1 MADGSIIIETK
12 VDSKGAE
19 KDINKLSGVL
29 KKGSVAIG
37 TGIAAATGAVATLT
51 GLAVKQ
57 YATYEQ
63 MVGGVETLFKN
74 SAGLVERYASG
85 AFETAGLSANEYME
99 TITSFSASLLK
110 GLGGDTEKA
119 ARIGN
124 QAVIDMSDNANKMGS
139 SIDTIQ
145 TAYAGFAK
153 QNYTLLDNLKL
164 GYGGTK
170 SEMERL
176 LVDAEKLTGIHYDIN
191 NFSDIIGANHAIQ
204 ENL

>member
-37 TGIAAATGAVATLT
+37 TGIAAATGAVVTLT

-74 SAGLVERYASG
+74 SAGLVERYAAG

-99 TITSFSASLLK
+99 TITSFSASLLQ

-124 QAVIDMSDNANKMGS
+124 QAVIDMSDNANKMGTAME
-139 SIDTIQ
+139 DIQ
-145 TAYAGFAK
+145 HAYQGFAK
-153 QNYTLLDNLKL
+153 QNYTIELM
-164 GYGGTK
+164 
-170 SEMERL
+170 S
-176 LVDAEKLTGIHYDIN
+176 VA
-191 NFSDIIGANHAIQ
+191 
-204 ENL
+204 

>member
-74 SAGLVERYASG
+74 SAGLVERYAAG

-99 TITSFSASLLK
+99 TITGFSASLLQ

-124 QAVIDMSDNANKMGS
+124 QAVIDMSDNANKMGTAME
-139 SIDTIQ
+139 DIQ
-145 TAYAGFAK
+145 HAYQGFAK
-153 QNYTLLDNLKL
+153 QNYTMLDNLKL
-164 GYGGTK
+164 G
-170 SEMERL
+170 RR
-176 LVDAEKLTGIHYDIN
+176 
-191 NFSDIIGANHAIQ
+191 AIAQ
-204 ENL
+204 L